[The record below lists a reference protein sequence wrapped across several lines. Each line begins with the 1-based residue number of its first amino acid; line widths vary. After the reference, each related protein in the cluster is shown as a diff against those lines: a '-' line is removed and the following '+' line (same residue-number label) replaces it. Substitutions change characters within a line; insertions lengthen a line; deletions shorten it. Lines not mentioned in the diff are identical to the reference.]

1 MPIHEA
7 QTGMRAKLTVQR
19 VLTEICLMLL
29 MAAILAATGPF
40 GTFFHGS
47 FPVRLAYWLRTALAA
62 YVLYRPGI
70 TLFATLACR
79 LGFSEASGWIA
90 AVVVWSAPM
99 TLYLWHFGPTI
110 MLDRPWPNIE
120 QFMETY
126 WQVISLGGI
135 AMFLLWWRAAPEDRQ
150 APAPVPEQV
159 VPEQVPAN
167 LSVEA
172 PAAIPAAAEAAEPA
186 KPDAGPAP
194 RLGPLLSERLPP
206 HLGDDVI
213 ALQMEDHYVRVHTTL
228 GDTLILLRMADAVAD
243 LAQVD
248 GLRVHRSWWA
258 ARHAVVAV
266 DRQGRSATLTLTNG
280 LTVPV
285 ARDRLPQL
293 RERGWLGA

>member
-7 QTGMRAKLTVQR
+7 QTGMRAKLTVRR
-19 VLTEICLMLL
+19 VLTEISLMLL
-29 MAAILAATGPF
+29 IATILAATGPF
-40 GTFFHGS
+40 GTFFQGS

-62 YVLYRPGI
+62 YLLYRPGI
-70 TLFATLACR
+70 TLIATLACR
-79 LGFSEASGWIA
+79 LGFPETAGWIA

-99 TLYLWHFGPTI
+99 TLYLWYFGPTI

-126 WQVISLGGI
+126 WQVISLSGI
-135 AMFLLWWRAAPEDRQ
+135 AMFLLWWRAAPRERQ
-150 APAPVPEQV
+150 ALAQG
-159 VPEQVPAN
+159 
-167 LSVEA
+167 
-172 PAAIPAAAEAAEPA
+172 PAAASGEHATTPGAEKPARPEAEPA
-186 KPDAGPAP
+186 PRS

-213 ALQMEDHYVRVHTTL
+213 ALQMEDHYVRVHTPL
-228 GDTLILLRMADAVAD
+228 GNALILMRMADAVAD

-258 ARHAVVAV
+258 ARHAVVSV
-266 DRQGRSATLTLTNG
+266 DRQGRSATLTLSNG
-280 LTVPV
+280 LAVPV